1 MSDLAFSRVGAGQPL
16 VLLHGIGMS
25 RRAWEPV
32 IPALAAQFDVIA
44 VDLAG
49 FGESPPLPDGA
60 GDPASLARAVGG
72 LLDDLGVATPR
83 LAGNSLGGW
92 VALEL
97 AAQRPV
103 AAVTLLSPAGLW
115 QDNSPRYCR
124 ISLRVS
130 RWLARHLA
138 RPLSTLVRFRLG
150 RVAVLGQTHAKA
162 WLLSPDDARRAIR
175 DMGSCPGFEANFAA
189 STRSRYAPDMPVTC
203 PVTVAFGS
211 RDVLLRRR
219 HSRHVER
226 LPEATRAASLPGCGH
241 VPMADDPQAVA
252 ALIAEPITEPI
263 ASAQRTP
270 SHTSR

>member
-1 MSDLAFSRVGAGQPL
+1 VSALAYTRTGAGAPL

-32 IPALAAQFDVIA
+32 MPALAQRFDVIA

-49 FGESPPLPDGA
+49 FGESPMPSDGRC
-60 GDPASLARAVGG
+60 DPASLAGGVGE
-72 LLDDLGVATPR
+72 LLDDLGVVEPM

-115 QDNSPRYCR
+115 RDDSPRYCR
-124 ISLRVS
+124 ISLRAS

-138 RPLSTLVRFRLG
+138 GPLSVLARWRLG
-150 RVAVLGQTHAKA
+150 RIVILGQTHAKA
-162 WLLSPDDARRAIR
+162 WLLTRDDARRAIR

-189 STRSRYAPDMPVTC
+189 STRSRYAPAAPVTC

-226 LPEATRAASLPGCGH
+226 LPETTRVASLPGCGH

-252 ALIAEPITEPI
+252 ALIAEPVA
-263 ASAQRTP
+263 ASGQRTP